1 VKEDIKTAF
10 ERAASTFDARADAAK
25 QQRDQDLTERQQF
38 EEGYRRKRDDV
49 ILPAL
54 KAVTNILEPHGWTC
68 KISESK
74 TGSTTKFEVFRGNM
88 KGASATRP
96 HINFSA
102 DAGSREVTIHKATQT
117 PGPPKLTCSLTELTE
132 ESVGKFILEFFEQ
145 LTSEPLNADGVM
157 SKPAQ

>member
-1 VKEDIKTAF
+1 MKEDIKTAF
-10 ERAASTFDARADAAK
+10 EKAANTFDARADAAK
-25 QQRDQDLTERQQF
+25 QQRDQELTERQQF

-49 ILPAL
+49 ILPTL

-68 KISESK
+68 KISDSK
-74 TGSTTKFEVFRGNM
+74 TGSTKFEVFRGNM

-96 HINFSA
+96 HISFSA

-132 ESVGKFILEFFEQ
+132 ELVGELMLEFFEQ
-145 LTSEPLNADGVM
+145 LTSEPLNADGIAR
-157 SKPAQ
+157 KPAQ